1 MRTILLPL
9 TGLLLTA
16 VCIGAQD
23 RQQPV
28 TKNIET
34 YIDRFE
40 LRRTDL
46 NTNGWAHYYI
56 PKNMGDTL
64 TVKMSCVYAGKQTH
78 PPHTHN
84 EDESFYIIQGPVV
97 FHINGEERIL
107 NTGDFIYTPSGSYHN
122 IQRAN
127 DADTIKYLVL
137 KRETTGPVPYPHP
150 VGKPSYTYDD
160 CVNYASRNVQWVNG
174 TNDNLLLLDKLFADG
189 FQVAISR
196 VTTCVDKVFENE
208 HTGTAE
214 QTAIYVVAGEAD
226 VTLDGQSSYLEAD
239 NTLYCPKGSAYTL
252 RKKGEHALVFL
263 TITTE

>member
-137 KRETTGPVPYPHP
+137 KRETTGPV
-150 VGKPSYTYDD
+150 
-160 CVNYASRNVQWVNG
+160 
-174 TNDNLLLLDKLFADG
+174 LLDKLFADG